1 MRLHHALRAAPFAL
15 LALAGCHHHGHR
27 LHADKAWV
35 RLAAVA
41 GNPAAAYFTI
51 HGGKNP
57 NRLIAIDSP
66 AAGST
71 ELHQSMKTGGMAA
84 MQRLD
89 GVDVPAQATVA
100 FAPGG
105 YHVMLFGV
113 GAQVKPGDT
122 MLLVARFAKGDPVG
136 MTAKVVG
143 AGDPPPY
150 AE

>member
-1 MRLHHALRAAPFAL
+1 MRLRHLARAAPLAL
-15 LALAGCHHHGHR
+15 LIATGCHHHGHR
-27 LHADKAWV
+27 LHVDKAWV
-35 RLAAVA
+35 RLAAVS

-51 HGGKNP
+51 RGGKEP
-57 NRLIAIDSP
+57 TRLIAIDST

-71 ELHQSMKTGGMAA
+71 ELHQSMKAGDMAS
-84 MQRLD
+84 MQRVD
-89 GVDVPAQATVA
+89 GVDVPAHGTVA

-122 MLLVARFAKGDPVG
+122 MPLVARFAKGDPVG
-136 MTAKVVG
+136 MTAKVVA

-150 AE
+150 GQ